1 MNLTTTKGSKQM
13 AKRAARILEDVR
25 QEEEVAVAAKIET
38 PMTADGK
45 KNVVDMSM
53 EQIEGYG
60 WKNKSESIRGLYGLG
75 YSRSA
80 IAKFLDVRYQHVRN
94 VLITPLKKVP
104 TAAPVVKPAE

>member
-1 MNLTTTKGSKQM
+1 M
-13 AKRAARILEDVR
+13 AKAQKVESQV
-25 QEEEVAVAAKIET
+25 EETVATHTVEV

-80 IAKFLDVRYQHVRN
+80 ISKFLGIRYQHVRN
-94 VLITPLKKVP
+94 VLITPLKK
-104 TAAPVVKPAE
+104 TA